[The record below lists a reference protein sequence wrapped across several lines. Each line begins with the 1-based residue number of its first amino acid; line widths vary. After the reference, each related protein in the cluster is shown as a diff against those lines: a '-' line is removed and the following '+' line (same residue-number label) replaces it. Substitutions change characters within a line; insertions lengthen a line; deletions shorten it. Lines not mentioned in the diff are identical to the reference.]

1 MATVTLTVGVSAC
14 GKTTWARAKAQEVR
28 AVVVSRDDIRIAQGL
43 VHGQDEDLVTDISRM
58 QIEAAL
64 MYGYDVIVA
73 DTNLAARFRNQL
85 IIFCIGLGADVKIK
99 VFTVDYDT
107 AVERDRLRSASV
119 GAKVIRNQMDMLESQ
134 DIKDE
139 YISGAYSGRV

>member
-1 MATVTLTVGVSAC
+1 
-14 GKTTWARAKAQEVR
+14 
-28 AVVVSRDDIRIAQGL
+28 
-43 VHGQDEDLVTDISRM
+43 
-58 QIEAAL
+58 
-64 MYGYDVIVA
+64 
-73 DTNLAARFRNQL
+73 L